1 MFHRWFKGLK
11 ERSELRKVGHK
22 LYISTVN
29 QARTPLLFS
38 KLGVPDTLDGR
49 FDLVVLHVGLVFRR
63 LRSSGLQGKKMSE
76 VVFSVMFDDLDQ
88 SVREMG
94 VGDIRVGKKVKAM
107 ARAFYGRCLA
117 YDQALDSKNQSELV
131 KALLKN
137 VYGSENTMGYEV
149 NCLAAYVANV
159 ANELSVQSDH
169 LILSGKISF
178 PKVEEIIEKHD

>member
-1 MFHRWFKGLK
+1 MGN
-11 ERSELRKVGHK
+11 
-22 LYISTVN
+22 TVN
-29 QARTPLLFS
+29 HKYFLLITFKKIS
-38 KLGVPDTLDGR
+38 
-49 FDLVVLHVGLVFRR
+49 LV
-63 LRSSGLQGKKMSE
+63 
-76 VVFSVMFDDLDQ
+76 
-88 SVREMG
+88 
-94 VGDIRVGKKVKAM
+94 
-107 ARAFYGRCLA
+107 
-117 YDQALDSKNQSELV
+117 ALDSKNQSELV